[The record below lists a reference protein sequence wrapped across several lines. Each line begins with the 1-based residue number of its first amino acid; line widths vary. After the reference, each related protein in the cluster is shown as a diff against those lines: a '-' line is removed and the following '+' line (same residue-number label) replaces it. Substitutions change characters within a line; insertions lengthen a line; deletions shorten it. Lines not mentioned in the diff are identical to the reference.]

1 MGKVAAFETERAR
14 RVRIKT
20 PSNRPCL
27 RHQQRVSL
35 AMDITL
41 EQPDGPCVT
50 CQASNISRSGLTVC
64 CDQEAVRQL
73 IPGMRPPAPGNW
85 TETKARFSLPVLPTE
100 QPVAVCTDAHIVH
113 MRRVSRNK
121 FELGIQFCEF
131 EGNGFDYVDKYVARL
146 LIESKRTQ

>member
-1 MGKVAAFETERAR
+1 MGKVAAFEAERAR

-27 RHQQRVSL
+27 RHQQRVSV
-35 AMDITL
+35 AMDIML
-41 EQPDGPCVT
+41 ERPDGQCVT
-50 CQASNISRSGLTVC
+50 CEASNISRSGLTVF

-85 TETKARFSLPVLPTE
+85 TETKARFSLPVIPSE
-100 QPVAVCTDAHIVH
+100 KPAAVISDAHIVH
-113 MRRVSRNK
+113 MRRVSRDE

-131 EGNGFDYVDKYVARL
+131 EANGFDYVDKYVTRL
-146 LIESKRTQ
+146 LIEGKQAP